1 MHCPSASS
9 FIQFTVFVLIFLIF
23 KNVTKY
29 TNRPNVDNLRG
40 GLHICGESVINS
52 VNVPGWPIGL
62 Q

>member
-40 GLHICGESVINS
+40 GLHICGKV
-52 VNVPGWPIGL
+52 
-62 Q
+62 